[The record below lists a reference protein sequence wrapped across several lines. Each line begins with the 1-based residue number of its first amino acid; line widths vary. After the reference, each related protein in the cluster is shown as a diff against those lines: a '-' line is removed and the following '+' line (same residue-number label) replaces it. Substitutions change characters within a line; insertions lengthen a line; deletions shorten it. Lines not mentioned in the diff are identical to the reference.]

1 MRIIKNI
8 LNCDHNTSKHSQV
21 RLVSSLVTWEEEVV
35 AVLRGDGRLKSA
47 IEDFDSQSDV
57 ARDVLAKL

>member
-1 MRIIKNI
+1 MRYIENI
-8 LNCDHNTSKHSQV
+8 LVCDYNLSKHSQV
-21 RLVSSLVTWEEEVV
+21 RLVSSLVTWEEEAV

>member
-8 LNCDHNTSKHSQV
+8 LNCDHNTSKHFQV
-21 RLVSSLVTWEEEVV
+21 RLVSSLVTWEEELV

-57 ARDVLAKL
+57 ALGVLAKL